1 MKITRISI
9 KNNLIFSFA
18 SNILFILVS
27 LLLILV
33 IPRFYGVREYAL
45 WQLYVFYSSYIGF
58 FQLGWNDGIYL
69 KHAGED
75 YQTLNKKQIASQ
87 IRAFSLIQI
96 IFSALIIVFS
106 FTFIQNESRFVIL
119 LLVSCNLLITN
130 IKSIVGYLLQAT
142 NRIKIYSQIN
152 IFDRFSFLTLVIFS
166 LIIGIDNFLYLILID
181 LIVKFISMIVT
192 LYQCRDILSVKS
204 NMNLGFVEGLKSI
217 KIGIILMLSNISS
230 MLMIGVVKVL
240 IESEWGLETFG
251 KISLVLSISN
261 LLVIFLNSI
270 AIVILPILKNIDN
283 QDLVRLYGNLKTII
297 TSLIFGSMILYYPVV
312 IFSSYWL
319 PSYADS
325 FYYMAILLPITL
337 FEGKQAMIINPYM
350 KALRKERNILEI
362 NLLILI
368 LNIILSLIFAYVFHS
383 LELLIINILISI
395 MLRTTLTDLYLMRKF
410 GINSKK
416 DLIQDTILVI
426 IFVSSMWFIDGWVST
441 GIYLVAY
448 IIYLYVKKRDLIDSM
463 KIFNLK
469 RRKS

>member
-1 MKITRISI
+1 MKISRITI
-9 KNNLIFSFA
+9 KNNLVFSFV

-27 LLLILV
+27 LILILV

-45 WQLYVFYSSYIGF
+45 WQLYIFYSSYIGF
-58 FQLGWNDGIYL
+58 FQLGWNDGVYL
-69 KHAGED
+69 KHAGDD
-75 YQTLNKKQIASQ
+75 YYTLDKKQLASQ

-96 IFSALIIVFS
+96 AFSILIIMFS
-106 FTFIQNESRFVIL
+106 FIFIEDESRNIIL
-119 LLVSCNLLITN
+119 LLVSFNLLITN

-152 IFDRFSFLTLVIFS
+152 IFDRFSFLTLVTFS
-166 LIIGIDNFLYLILID
+166 LIIGINNFLYLIIID
-181 LIVKFISMIVT
+181 LVVKFISMLVT
-192 LYQCRDILSVKS
+192 LYQCKDILSVKS
-204 NMNLGFVEGLKSI
+204 DTKLGFIEGIKSI
-217 KIGIILMLSNISS
+217 KIGIVLMLSNISS
-230 MLMIGVVKVL
+230 MLMIGVVKIL
-240 IESEWGLETFG
+240 IESQWGLETFG

-270 AIVILPILKNIDN
+270 AIVILPVLKNIDS

-297 TSLIFGSMILYYPVV
+297 TSLIFGTMILYYPIV

-325 FYYMAILLPITL
+325 FYYMAMLLPITL

-350 KALRKERNILEI
+350 KALRKEKYILAI

-368 LNIILSLIFAYVFHS
+368 LNIILSLVSAYVIHS
-383 LELLIINILISI
+383 LELLILNILLSI

-410 GINSKK
+410 GINSKI
-416 DLIQDTILVI
+416 DLIQETILVI
-426 IFVSSMWFIDGWVST
+426 VFVSSMWFIEGWIST

-448 IIYLYVKKRDLIDSM
+448 IIYIYIKKQNIIDSM

-469 RRKS
+469 RRK